1 MEYQDRIKLLK
12 ELCEAKGISGHERNV
27 TRIMKKHL
35 QDYAD
40 EFIYD
45 NLGSLIAKKAGS
57 GDVKVML
64 AGHVDEIGF
73 LVSKIEKDGF
83 LRLHP
88 IGGWWGHVLMS
99 QRLVVTT
106 KEGKE
111 IMGVIGAA
119 APHGMGPEDRKKVKD
134 VKELFVDLGVKDD
147 EAVRKLGIRVGDPV
161 TPVSTFEV
169 MNDPNY
175 VVCKAFDDRVG
186 AAIAMEVMMNLKN
199 EDHPNVL
206 YSCGTVQEEVGLRGA
221 RTAGYLVDPDI
232 AIAIDVTLA
241 DDFPGGKSN
250 CKLGLGTAISIAD
263 GSVIGH
269 HGLIRLLEDICIE
282 KNIPYTF
289 DMLSAGGTDS
299 GEIHKTRDGVV
310 TSTISIPS
318 RYCHSHN
325 TIIHMGDYDASVRL
339 LTEFVK
345 RLDRKTLDELKKAKQ

>member
-1 MEYQDRIKLLK
+1 MEYQERIDLLK

-40 EFIYD
+40 EFLYD

-88 IGGWWGHVLMS
+88 IGGWWGHVLMA
-99 QRLVVTT
+99 QRVVITT
-106 KEGKE
+106 KDGKD
-111 IMGVIGAA
+111 IIGVIGAA
-119 APHGMGPEDRKKVKD
+119 APHGMGPEERKKVKD
-134 VKELFVDLGVKDD
+134 VKDLFVDLGVKDA
-147 EAVRKLGIRVGDPV
+147 EAVKKLGIRVGDPV
-161 TPVSTFEV
+161 TPLSTFEV
-169 MNDPNY
+169 MNDPDY
-175 VVCKAFDDRVG
+175 VLCKAFDDRVG
-186 AAIAMEVMMNLKN
+186 AAVAIEVMKNLKN
-199 EDHPNVL
+199 EDHPNIL

-221 RTAGYLVDPDI
+221 RTAAYVVEPDI
-232 AIAIDVTLA
+232 AIAIDVTVA

-269 HGLIRLLEDICIE
+269 HALVRLLEDICIE
-282 KNIPYTF
+282 KNIPYTY

-299 GEIHKTRDGVV
+299 GEIHKSRDGVV
-310 TSTISIPS
+310 NATISIPS

-325 TIIHMGDYDASVRL
+325 TIIHMRDYDATVAL

-345 RLDRKTLDELKKAKQ
+345 RLDRKTLEELKEAKR